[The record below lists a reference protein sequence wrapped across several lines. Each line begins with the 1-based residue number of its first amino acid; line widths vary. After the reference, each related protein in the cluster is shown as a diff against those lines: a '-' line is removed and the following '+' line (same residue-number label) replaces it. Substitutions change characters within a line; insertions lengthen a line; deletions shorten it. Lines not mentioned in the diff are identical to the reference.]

1 MRKIFKRA
9 FCSFALVLL
18 LFAFYNQALLGF
30 NGIPGMAKLT
40 SGFGDLS
47 GSGEVSLLDTNGN
60 KIVDSLEREIQNNP
74 SKAVHVLIQYSD
86 DVGFRK
92 FVNEL
97 SSLSYAINVK
107 YKYTLVRV
115 VSVDLPAEAVP
126 QIARLPGVL
135 RVEPDTQIQITLD
148 TAVPVIN
155 ADKVWSDYG
164 FHGENQTVAILDT
177 GIWPEHPDFQ
187 GKIVG
192 WADFV
197 NMQPDPY
204 DDNGH
209 GTMVASIAAGTGAG
223 SNGTYKGVAYMANIV
238 AVKVLDNNG
247 RGYTSTIIMGL
258 EWVLSNKNTYNITVT
273 NLSLGSIGP
282 SDGKDALSLA
292 CNQLV
297 DEGMVVVVAAG
308 NFGPKPYTVGT
319 PAAAEKVIAVGAVDR
334 STNIASF
341 SSRGPTLD
349 DRFKPDICAV
359 GVAVTAGSLPYL
371 KYPEMQWQIYRSVS
385 GTSAAAPMIAGAA
398 ALLRQAHP
406 DWSPEKVKAA
416 LLTRAV
422 QKGGGINNDYGYGI
436 ADVFEALKGPKPTF
450 TINTWKFTDGV
461 PTFAEARAY
470 GQRSP
475 EPYVLVRGTW
485 FTPNSL
491 LTLKWDNTTILAE
504 NVQVDENGTFAVN
517 VTIPRS
523 TWGIHYVSVWE
534 SETFITQHAYEI
546 LRPTLEFSASELFQ
560 TTIDFGRPG
569 VTIWARGEYYDP
581 NGAVTIKW
589 DNTTI
594 LAADVQIDSSGIFK
608 TPITIP
614 LDASTGIH
622 YVSVWNETE
631 FATQRII
638 HILTVTP
645 VSGVISENIT
655 WTKYGSPYNLTGHL
669 IIDEFASLTIEP
681 GVEIKA
687 NGYRIWVNSN
697 AKLNATGTPF
707 EPIIFNGTGIQLRD
721 VAENASITIK
731 NCIIT
736 NAPYGF
742 YAPPTPCRLVNI
754 NISIENSVFTK
765 NGEAISLEK
774 VYTPFAAVSIYILN
788 NIIVENYGDAIKIGT
803 GGALSFDEIR
813 ILNNTIVSNA
823 GTGIYWCSWGLSGVL
838 EIAGNTIRSNGGDG
852 LYIVW
857 SDFPPLP
864 ITRNH
869 IAYNSGAGIYMWI
882 SGWVM
887 EQNETCLITQNY
899 IARNAYGVV
908 LDRKESTSDVPE
920 HIPTVFFNDIHSNAY
935 YDLKILNTGDRK
947 YNATYN
953 YWGTL
958 SANEISQ
965 KIYDFYD
972 DFSLEKV
979 EYTPFLNMSTRAS
992 VFGYLTD
999 YTTGFSIVNATV
1011 EAEGPLY
1018 VYSYSNE
1025 TGYFVIDG
1033 LLPGEYLIKISKEGY
1048 ETVTWFESVGAAQAF
1063 ESSISM
1069 KRLESYAGEATVVFD
1084 VIVDGETYPVAVT
1097 TNSTVS
1103 DFNFSQENMQISFT
1117 VAGIDG
1123 TTGFCNV
1130 TIPNILLG
1138 GPYTVL
1144 VNDAPITPTV
1154 TSNSTHSFIHL
1165 TYNHSEK
1172 TIKIVGTSV
1181 IPEFPTVLYIP
1192 ILIILSLTK
1201 IALFRKR
1208 K

>member
-1 MRKIFKRA
+1 MRKKFKRA
-9 FCSFALVLL
+9 FCSFVVVFLMLAVCSQVLLGLKNIPNVSKLVSDAEDLSHSGAVLL
-18 LFAFYNQALLGF
+18 LDA
-30 NGIPGMAKLT
+30 
-40 SGFGDLS
+40 
-47 GSGEVSLLDTNGN
+47 NGN
-60 KIVDSLEREIQNNP
+60 KIVDSLEREIQEKP
-74 SKAVHVLIQYSD
+74 SQIIRVLIQYRKEG
-86 DVGFRK
+86 GFSN
-92 FVNEL
+92 FISEL
-97 SSLSYAINVK
+97 NSLFPTVNVK
-107 YKYTLVRV
+107 YRYTLVSAIV
-115 VSVDLPAEAVP
+115 VDVPAEAVS
-126 QIARLPGVL
+126 QIAKLSSVL
-135 RVEPDTQIQITLD
+135 RIEPDTQVQITLD

-155 ADKVWSDYG
+155 ADRVWTDYG
-164 FHGENQTVAILDT
+164 FHGESQTIAILDT

-192 WADFV
+192 WVDFI
-197 NMQPDPY
+197 NSNPTPY

-209 GTMVASIAAGTGAG
+209 GTMVASIAAGAGAG

-238 AVKVLDNNG
+238 AVKVLDAKG

-258 EWVLSNKNTYNITVT
+258 EWVAAKRNTYNITVT

-292 CNQLV
+292 CNYLV
-297 DEGMVVVVAAG
+297 DEGIVVVVAAG
-308 NFGPKPYTVGT
+308 NFGPRPYTVGS

-334 STNIASF
+334 SSDIASF

-406 DWSPEKVKAA
+406 DWPPEKVKAA
-416 LLTRAV
+416 LLTRTV

-436 ADVFEALKGPKPTF
+436 ANVFEALQGPKPTL
-450 TINTWKFTDGV
+450 TINTWKFINGV

-504 NVQVDENGTFAVN
+504 NVQVDENRVFAVN

-523 TWGIHYVSVWE
+523 TWGIHYVSVWR
-534 SETFITQHAYEI
+534 SENFITQHVYEI
-546 LRPTLEFSASELFQ
+546 LRPTLAFSASELFQ

-581 NGAVTIKW
+581 NGSVTVKW

-594 LAADVQIDSSGIFK
+594 LAADVSTDSSGIFK
-608 TPITIP
+608 TSITIP
-614 LDASTGIH
+614 LDASAGIH
-622 YVSVWNETE
+622 YISIWNETE
-631 FATQRII
+631 FATQKLI
-638 HILTVTP
+638 HILKVTP
-645 VSGVISENIT
+645 VSGVISENTT

-697 AKLNATGTPF
+697 AKLNATGTPS

-736 NAPYGF
+736 KAQYGF
-742 YAPPTPCRLVNI
+742 YAPSTPCRLVNV

-765 NGEAISLEK
+765 NGKAISME
-774 VYTPFAAVSIYILN
+774 VINIPVATVSFYIVN
-788 NIIVENYGDAIKIGT
+788 NKIVENYGDAIKIGS
-803 GGALSFDEIR
+803 GGGLSFNEIR
-813 ILNNTIVSNA
+813 IVNNTIVSND
-823 GTGIYWCSWGLSGVL
+823 GNGIVFWVYGISGVL

-852 LYIVW
+852 LRICWYN
-857 SDFPPLP
+857 FPPMP

-869 IAYNSGAGIYMWI
+869 IAYNSGAGIFMSI
-882 SGWVM
+882 PG
-887 EQNETCLITQNY
+887 TTFGGDTTPLITQNY
-899 IARNAYGVV
+899 ITRNAYGIVV
-908 LDRKESTSDVPE
+908 YRGAASDVPE
-920 HIPTVFFNDIHSNAY
+920 HIPTIFFNDIHSNAY
-935 YDLKILNTGDRK
+935 YDLEILNTGDRK

-965 KIYDFYD
+965 KIWDFYD
-972 DFSLEKV
+972 DFSLERV
-979 EYTPFLNMSTRAS
+979 VYMPFLNMSTRAS

-999 YTTGFSIVNATV
+999 FATGFSIANATI
-1011 EAEGPLY
+1011 EAEGPIY
-1018 VYSYSNE
+1018 VYSYSNG
-1025 TGYFVIDG
+1025 TGYFMIDG
-1033 LLPGEYLIKISKEGY
+1033 LLPGEYVIKISKEGY

-1069 KRLESYAGEATVVFD
+1069 RRLEGYGEATVVFD

-1103 DFNFSQENMQISFT
+1103 DFNFSLEHMQISFK

-1130 TIPNILLG
+1130 SIPNRLLG
-1138 GPYTVL
+1138 GPYTVF
-1144 VNDAPITPTV
+1144 VNDTPITPTI
-1154 TSNSTHSFIHL
+1154 TSNSTHTFIKF

-1181 IPEFPTVLYIP
+1181 IPEFPMALYLP
-1192 ILIILSLTK
+1192 IF
-1201 IALFRKR
+1201 IALSFIAITFSKNRK
-1208 K
+1208 